1 MRWPAKSLLL
11 MTLVAATP
19 VDALADGPATAP
31 PATDAT
37 LARLEHAQGSPIT
50 WNDVPAGRSE
60 HFGHS
65 EVLVAAPLP
74 YVREQALDFG
84 HYRELS
90 GGRIRTSRVV
100 DKQAQTT
107 DVYLQVPVLHGMVM
121 LWEVLR
127 FSDVRRAPD
136 GTESFVGRL
145 VSGNVQSAEMQITMR
160 PVSGGRTVLR
170 CDLHV
175 APKFAA
181 PQSAV
186 DAEVRDAAESAVVAV
201 RERALG
207 KYGRTAPRPNP
218 ALVADHVSSHEGADA
233 GK

>member
-1 MRWPAKSLLL
+1 MRWPATTLSL
-11 MTLVAATP
+11 MVTLAAAAP
-19 VDALADGPATAP
+19 DEAHADGPAAP
-31 PATDAT
+31 TPQADAT
-37 LARLEHAQGSPIT
+37 LSRLESAQGSPIT
-50 WNDVPAGRSE
+50 WNDVPAGRAE

-65 EVLVAAPLP
+65 EVLVGAPLP
-74 YVREQALDFG
+74 YVREQALDFA
-84 HYRELS
+84 HYREFS

-100 DKQAQTT
+100 DKQAQST

-127 FSDVRRAPD
+127 FSDVRRAAD
-136 GTESFVGRL
+136 GTESFAGHL

-160 PVSGGRTVLR
+160 PVGSGRTVLR

-186 DAEVRDAAESAVVAV
+186 DAELRDAAESAVVAL
-201 RERALG
+201 RERAEA
-207 KYGRTAPRPNP
+207 KYGQTAPRPN
-218 ALVADHVSSHEGADA
+218 ADLVADHEARESLDA